1 MANKLTS
8 VAIKF
13 DARIWSLPPPARHHD
28 VIRWI
33 AESNGEGI
41 NGPDEQGFMTNDC
54 EFVDRK
60 EALIIALKANQ
71 VLDIN
76 NVRAN
81 QLFSEDLW

>member
-1 MANKLTS
+1 MIRITS

-13 DARIWSLPPPARHHD
+13 DGQVWSLPPPARHHD

-41 NGPDEQGFMTNDC
+41 NGPDEQGFISSDGV
-54 EFVDRK
+54 FVNRTQ
-60 EALIIALKANQ
+60 ALEIALAANQ
-71 VLDIN
+71 VLDVN

-81 QLFSEDLW
+81 RLFSEDLW